1 MLSQTYDRLEPM
13 VLQFFNSTFNR
24 QKDQRT
30 VKRKRGWT
38 GSARGRERKRDR
50 TESD

>member
-1 MLSQTYDRLEPM
+1 MLSETYDRLEPM

-30 VKRKRGWT
+30 VKRKQGVDRL
-38 GSARGRERKRDR
+38 SEREGEKERQDR
-50 TESD
+50 E

>member
-13 VLQFFNSTFNR
+13 VLQFFNSTGR
-24 QKDQRT
+24 RIKEQSKGS
-30 VKRKRGWT
+30 RGWT